1 MAIGSFLWRMKNYGL
16 RASLL
21 HLLNKFS
28 ISRNENS
35 KLVLSDLEILG
46 LKVGVKDFFINVQAT
61 QKDLE
66 STLNEIKI
74 KLQNDNVKNVF
85 EEPSFT
91 RVLVLGALIQ
101 SMSFSQIIET
111 GTQNGVSSI
120 LLSTLNKKHKANLK
134 IHSFDVVNQPRIKD
148 NDINYY
154 VLDEPYRKNF
164 CRITIGINRRNT
176 VFFHDSDHSKEN
188 MKFEFDWAWNH
199 LNVSAL
205 VSDDIESNNAFSD
218 FCKRN
223 NLSPLFFKFD
233 NGPIVGLVLRD

>member
-1 MAIGSFLWRMKNYGL
+1 MEIGSFLWRTKNYGL
-16 RASLL
+16 RPSLL
-21 HLLNKFS
+21 YLLSKFS
-28 ISRNENS
+28 IGHNENS

-46 LKVGVKDFFINVQAT
+46 LKVGVKDLFINVQAA

-66 STLNEIKI
+66 STLNEIKVN
-74 KLQNDNVKNVF
+74 LQNDNVKNVF

-120 LLSTLNKKHKANLK
+120 LLETLNKKYKANLK
-134 IHSFDVVNQPRIKD
+134 IHSFDVVKQPRIKD
-148 NDINYY
+148 ENINYY

-164 CRITIGINRRNT
+164 CRVTIEINRCNSI
-176 VFFHDSDHSKEN
+176 FFHDSDHSKEN
-188 MKFEFDWAWNH
+188 MKFEFDWAWNY
-199 LNVSAL
+199 LKVSAL

-218 FCKRN
+218 FCKKN
-223 NLSPLFFKFD
+223 NLSPYFFKFD